1 MLTRNMIGNVLRT
14 CISAARV
21 HPPPH
26 NGCRSGLFAQC
37 GLAVPTE
44 RGQPVPVDQPASRSR
59 VACEAGPSRAQYARV
74 TADGDENEY
83 AAVTEY
89 RVQQHSIRQLKP
101 GRRLTTQTVLCPTRY
116 RSGWKTRPARPRRCA
131 CFPSRVARRGFA
143 LLGGQGQADE
153 IGPAFPAT
161 CPLVLA
167 PNERLQC
174 RPAKCSNR
182 QSPLTSRLLFG
193 PVDGSSSGKCDLGTK
208 LAGSPERAGRLTGQD
223 EGGRR
228 MAAFI

>member
-1 MLTRNMIGNVLRT
+1 MIGNVLRT

-37 GLAVPTE
+37 GLAVLTQ
-44 RGQPVPVDQPASRSR
+44 RGQPMPVDQPASRSR

-74 TADGDENEY
+74 TADGDEDEY

-174 RPAKCSNR
+174 RPAKWSNR

-193 PVDGSSSGKCDLGTK
+193 PVDGPRVANATLGRNWPVPQ
-208 LAGSPERAGRLTGQD
+208 SERASLTGQD

-228 MAAFI
+228 MDAFI